1 MYGYNIFHDDLM
13 NTLIGNI
20 RQGKCA
26 NAYIFEGE
34 RGLAKHEAARL
45 FAQALVCD
53 DEKHAPCCECRSC
66 VEAKAGTN
74 PDIIFL
80 KKEKDKATIGVEPI
94 RAMLTDAQ
102 NKPFYARRKVYIIE
116 DGDIVTPQ
124 AQNAFLKMF
133 EEPPEYLVFIIV
145 CEHGESQLETIRSR
159 AVKVR
164 FPCVSDDTVR
174 RYIEEKYPDEPR
186 LDFLVKYCVGIPYA
200 ADEIIAREDFEL
212 MRDEVLT
219 LVPKLLSKNKLHAF
233 AAADYFDKHKEDAAQ
248 MYDMILIY
256 LRDAMVTAMGSPENV
271 VNSDKKDK
279 INILASSYTPQKL
292 SAAMDEII
300 FAKKMLEKHI
310 KASATALHAGLKI
323 I

>member
-20 RQGKCA
+20 RDGKCA

-34 RGLAKHEAARL
+34 KGLAKHEAARL

-53 DEKHAPCCECRSC
+53 DEKYAPCCQCRSC
-66 VEAKAGTN
+66 IEAKAGTN

-116 DGDIVTPQ
+116 EGDIVTPQ

-145 CEHGESQLETIRSR
+145 CEHGESLLETIRSR
-159 AVKVR
+159 AVKVS
-164 FPCVSDDTVR
+164 FPCVSDDVVR
-174 RYIEEKYPDEPR
+174 RYIEEKYPEEPR
-186 LDFLVKYCVGIPYA
+186 LEFLVKYCAGIPYA

-212 MRDEVLT
+212 MRDEVLS
-219 LVPKLLSKNKLHAF
+219 LVPKLLSKNKIHAF
-233 AAADYFDKHKEDAAQ
+233 AAADYFDKNKEDAAEA
-248 MYDMILIY
+248 YDMILMY

-271 VNSDKKDK
+271 VNSDKRDK

-323 I
+323 